1 MVVHAKPSRSVAGVR
16 GTASERRRPRSA
28 SRGDGARCEAE
39 GEERELRARG
49 GDGEWMRCGVSE
61 CAVEGARAC
70 RESRLL
76 GGERR
81 EKWRRTASGAGR
93 GGGGTRVR
101 GGGVIAAAA
110 AAGGGAAPLDA
121 PAAAAAPPP
130 PLKLGKLAYAV
141 AAGCVLRYLV
151 PIPAS
156 ISLHAWQLLSV
167 FVTTIAGLVLEPLPV
182 GAWAFSC
189 LTFVVAS
196 GVLTFPA
203 AFAAFTNEVIWLIVI
218 SFFFALGFE
227 KTGLGSRV
235 AVMFVSWFGKST
247 LGLGYSLTMSE
258 MLLSPAIPS
267 TTARAGGIFVPII
280 KSLSATAGSLP
291 GKTAGRLGKFLVHS
305 QLQASACTSAMFL
318 TGAAQNFL
326 CLNLASQ
333 LGVIVPNAFTTWFI
347 AALVPGLVCTLISPI
362 IVYWMLRPELTDTP
376 EAPAQARA
384 DLEKMGPM
392 SRDEKV
398 MLGTMVGAIGLWI
411 IGERIGVS
419 SVVTAMLGLTALIFT
434 GVLRWQDCLRCSSA
448 WDTLLWFSVLVGMS
462 AQLNELGI
470 IAAFQQAA
478 SSAISAAQLSWPL
491 AFLSVSALYFVGH
504 YFFASQ
510 TAHTGALFA
519 AALAT
524 MLAAGTPGVVATL
537 MLGYITNLFG
547 SLSHYASGQ
556 AAVYYASGYVT
567 LPEMMQQG
575 AVHGAVK
582 FVLWMAIS
590 SVWLRFIGL
599 V

>member
-1 MVVHAKPSRSVAGVR
+1 M
-16 GTASERRRPRSA
+16 E
-28 SRGDGARCEAE
+28 GDGT
-39 GEERELRARG
+39 GK
-49 GDGEWMRCGVSE
+49 S
-61 CAVEGARAC
+61 
-70 RESRLL
+70 
-76 GGERR
+76 
-81 EKWRRTASGAGR
+81 
-93 GGGGTRVR
+93 
-101 GGGVIAAAA
+101 AAAVTQA
-110 AAGGGAAPLDA
+110 ATEPL
-121 PAAAAAPPP
+121 
-130 PLKLGKLAYAV
+130 PLKLDKLAYAIV
-141 AAGCVLRYLV
+141 AGCVVRYLI
-151 PIPAS
+151 PIPAG
-156 ISLHAWQLLSV
+156 ITMQAWQLLSV
-167 FVTTIAGLVLEPLPV
+167 FVATIAGLVLEPLPV

-189 LTFVVAS
+189 LTFVVTTGILS
-196 GVLTFPA
+196 
-203 AFAAFTNEVIWLIVI
+203 FAQGFSAFTNEVIWLIVI

-227 KTGLGSRV
+227 KTGLGNRV

-247 LGLGYSLTMSE
+247 LGLGYGLTMSE
-258 MLLSPAIPS
+258 MFLSPAIPS

-291 GKTAGRLGKFLVHS
+291 GPTAGRLGKFLVHS
-305 QLQASACTSAMFL
+305 QLQASASTSAMFL

-333 LGVIVPNAFTTWFI
+333 LGVIVPNAFTTWFV
-347 AALVPGLVCTLISPI
+347 AAVIPGLVCTLISPI
-362 IVYWMLRPELTDTP
+362 MVYWMVRPELTDTP
-376 EAPAQARA
+376 EAPAKARA

-398 MLGTMVGAIGLWI
+398 VLCTMVGAVGLWI
-411 IGERIGVS
+411 IGERIGIS
-419 SVVTAMLGLTALIFT
+419 SVVTAMIGLTTLLYT
-434 GVLRWQDCLRCSSA
+434 GVLRWKEILQCSGA

-462 AQLNELGI
+462 AQLNELGVI
-470 IAAFQQAA
+470 SAFQQAA

-524 MLAAGTPGVVATL
+524 MLAAGTPATLGVL
-537 MLGYITNLFG
+537 MLGYLTNLFG
-547 SLSHYASGQ
+547 SLTHYASGQ

-582 FVLWMAIS
+582 FILWMAIS
-590 SVWLRFIGL
+590 AVWLPFVGL